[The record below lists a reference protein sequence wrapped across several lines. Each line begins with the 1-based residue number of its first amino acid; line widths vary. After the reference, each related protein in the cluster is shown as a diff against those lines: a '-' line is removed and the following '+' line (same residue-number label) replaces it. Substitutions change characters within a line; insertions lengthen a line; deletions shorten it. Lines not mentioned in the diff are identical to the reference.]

1 MSEPPYTVIGTPFST
16 FTRSVTLGLQYKHLP
31 YKQVHCLARSE
42 IAYKHHPFGYLPTLV
57 IHELDGK
64 PADVKLCESLAIVRF
79 IDRIA
84 PQPSLHINAGDGG
97 AVIEEQMWQFMS
109 LAGSHAF
116 PAVEA
121 GVVKPRVAAN
131 DAGKLSDAEIRG
143 QIKDGVEELKSLL
156 SKLESLMAPEGFVFG
171 DKVTWADFFLFPPLA
186 DLRATP
192 EGEVL
197 SPRFVS
203 WMKKMDELDAVKATT
218 EGTLSAGARPP

>member
-1 MSEPPYTVIGTPFST
+1 MTAFFHS
-16 FTRSVTLGLQYKHLP
+16 LGLADLP

-109 LAGSHAF
+109 LASSH
-116 PAVEA
+116 
-121 GVVKPRVAAN
+121 
-131 DAGKLSDAEIRG
+131 GKHSDVHSIHEKTRY
-143 QIKDGVEELKSLL
+143 
-156 SKLESLMAPEGFVFG
+156 
-171 DKVTWADFFLFPPLA
+171 
-186 DLRATP
+186 
-192 EGEVL
+192 
-197 SPRFVS
+197 
-203 WMKKMDELDAVKATT
+203 
-218 EGTLSAGARPP
+218 